1 MVVHSSSS
9 AGDALRRSSELNKA
23 MNGEE
28 DEDSFCFPPT
38 AGCCCH
44 TVPRKVSALADV
56 VVGAV
61 AAAEDVPNFSIQQI
75 ELMWL
80 NFSFLSTRRQNRE
93 RQCGNKKS
101 QREISMFLHR

>member
-1 MVVHSSSS
+1 MQSSS
-9 AGDALRRSSELNKA
+9 AGDAFRRSSELNKA
-23 MNGEE
+23 MNEEE
-28 DEDSFCFPPT
+28 DEDSFCFPPS

-61 AAAEDVPNFSIQQI
+61 AAAAEDVPNFSIQQI

-80 NFSFLSTRRQNRE
+80 NFSFLSTRRQNWE
-93 RQCGNKKS
+93 RHCGNKES
-101 QREISMFLHR
+101 QREISMLVHR